1 MLAPELVPVLRL
13 LVDTCDLPQETARG
27 YLLRWQAEHPGP
39 LTLARLERLEGL
51 LADLSRQ
58 LPDTHPRLAARA
70 LHVLADEID
79 VATKDHR

>member
-13 LVDTCDLPQETARG
+13 LVDTCDLPEGTALG

-51 LADLSRQ
+51 LADMPRH
-58 LPDTHPRLAARA
+58 LPHAHPRLAARA
-70 LHVLADEID
+70 LHVLADEIHLF
-79 VATKDHR
+79 TKDDR